1 MTRTEP
7 ARADA
12 TPESLSGAQ
21 YSRNGMPDPASLR
34 LVEADAEVDAIVAQ
48 VIADELE
55 LMRTAFGSG
64 AEYAVTHIESPRER
78 MLHRLECPALEPHLD
93 RHAQWTAEHRRR
105 LAADGRHRLS
115 VPALVTRDS
124 ARRLSGVRSCKV
136 CWPNVHGRDP
146 RPLRRL
152 KARGLRPHHVGHV
165 LSTEDGDS
173 LGTIVSSAIQIQ
185 QADLFD
191 VKQDAVEVVTSSR
204 TLRYSPSEHVFIWD
218 LPTDEVAIERKM
230 QLFERLGSGLTQAY

>member
-1 MTRTEP
+1 MERSEAAEVEFTDLWSGPIGILDRVLPARTE
-7 ARADA
+7 
-12 TPESLSGAQ
+12 
-21 YSRNGMPDPASLR
+21 
-34 LVEADAEVDAIVAQ
+34 AEVLVDR
-48 VIADELE
+48 VIAEELATLRE
-55 LMRTAFGSG
+55 AFGLG
-64 AEYAVTHIESPRER
+64 AEYAVTRMESPRDR
-78 MLHRLECPALEPHLD
+78 VMHRLECPSLEKYLD
-93 RHAQWTAEHRRR
+93 RGSQWSEHHRER
-105 LAADGRHRLS
+105 LAADRSYRL
-115 VPALVTRDS
+115 PLPTLVTRES
-124 ARRLSGVRSCKV
+124 ALGLTAVRSCKV

-191 VKQDAVEVVTSSR
+191 VKRDAVEVVTSSR

-230 QLFERLGSGLTQAY
+230 QLFERLGSGLSQAH